1 MATQLQ
7 TCRISQLRSCKFSI
21 ANSITHDQWPNQQ
34 MLGKFLFHKLR
45 TVRRLERVIDEIKR
59 SSDDSP
65 LRDFDF
71 LRSRL
76 QEFLVEE
83 REDANARSLNNP

>member
-1 MATQLQ
+1 MK
-7 TCRISQLRSCKFSI
+7 S
-21 ANSITHDQWPNQQ
+21 NGHQ
-34 MLGKFLFHKLR
+34 MTLHS
-45 TVRRLERVIDEIKR
+45 V
-59 SSDDSP
+59 
-65 LRDFDF
+65 DFDF